1 MGETAI
7 IGARFNGPPHSGNGG
22 YVCGLVAGLIGGPAR
37 VMLKSPPPLETP
49 LNVERSGDAVR
60 LTHDGV
66 VIAEGSAAPP
76 PDVAPPASVSLA
88 AAEAATG
95 YDAPDEHYFPSCF
108 VCGPDRAEGDGLRI
122 FAGSVDGADMVASL
136 WRPDDSLA
144 APDGLVAGEHVW
156 AALDCPSCFAF
167 RRPDLRVL
175 LGSLTAVVHRR
186 PTPRETYVVVAWP
199 ERSEGRKHFSA
210 AALLD
215 AEGEVMARAQALWIE
230 LKPEAIAAMK
240 AGG

>member
-1 MGETAI
+1 MV
-7 IGARFNGPPHSGNGG
+7 RFTVNGQ
-22 YVCGLVAGLIGGPAR
+22 R
-37 VMLKSPPPLETP
+37 LEF
-49 LNVERSGDAVR
+49 SGDETMPLLWYLRDFAGFKGAKFGCGAALCGACTVHVDGAAVR
-60 LTHDGV
+60 ACV
-66 VIAEGSAAPP
+66 RPV
-76 PDVAPPASVSLA
+76 
-88 AAEAATG
+88 
-95 YDAPDEHYFPSCF
+95 
-108 VCGPDRAEGDGLRI
+108 
-122 FAGSVDGADMVASL
+122 GSVDGADMVASL